1 MKNPAIF
8 VLILFVLSSCVRIY
22 FKDPQ
27 PKGGILLKEFPKEL
41 CGEWMEKGG
50 LLVEKDGISFIEF
63 EKDTLNNTVDTI
75 YQKAYLSDSVSL
87 YKAKDIYVLNT
98 RKQGQ
103 HWEIFAL
110 SIQNNGDINVYQIT
124 EPQLFA
130 KDKNLHLEE
139 ARFMID
145 ERDTIVQTL
154 RLKYEGTQKL
164 KSATFSG
171 QMGIKTVKKALKQ
184 KDQLLL
190 ILKKDGSFGEPGKG
204 K

>member
-1 MKNPAIF
+1 MKTSFIF
-8 VLILFVLSSCVRIY
+8 VLLLFILSSCVSVY

-27 PKGGILLKEFPKEL
+27 PKDGVLLHEIPPEL
-41 CGEWMEKGG
+41 CGKWMEKGG

-75 YQKAYLSDSVSL
+75 YQKAYLSDSVQL

-103 HWEIFAL
+103 HWEILAL

-171 QMGIKTVKKALKQ
+171 QMKVKTLQNAMKQ